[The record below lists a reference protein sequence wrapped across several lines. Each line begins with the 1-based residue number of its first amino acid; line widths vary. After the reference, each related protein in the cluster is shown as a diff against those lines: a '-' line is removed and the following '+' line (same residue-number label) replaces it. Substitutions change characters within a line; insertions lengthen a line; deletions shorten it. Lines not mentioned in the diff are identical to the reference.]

1 MTASDDLRWRR
12 LAGRLIGWGIV
23 LAAVGVGYYVT
34 RITYLAP
41 RTDDAVVIANVV
53 GIAPRVT
60 GELLQLNVVDN
71 QEVKQGDLLFALDA
85 RPYEATRARAEA
97 ALLLARSELEAMSNS
112 IASARTAISARQ
124 T

>member
-1 MTASDDLRWRR
+1 MTTPDDPLWRR
-12 LAGRLIGWGIV
+12 VAGRLTGWSIA
-23 LAAVGVGYYVT
+23 LAAVGVGYYVM
-34 RITYLAP
+34 RVTYLAP

-71 QEVKQGDLLFALDA
+71 QEVKQGDLLFALGS

-112 IASARTAISARQ
+112 IA
-124 T
+124 